1 MSYSKTT
8 PDRLV
13 RSTWSC
19 EEFMKEIKQQPSPV
33 SEAVR
38 NLRVALG
45 ESQQAFAY
53 RMKTAIRTIARY
65 ETTRPPKGKALSEFY
80 RVAAEI
86 GDQDLATVF
95 SNALTAEMGVA
106 GKFTQLGAL
115 ASYTIP
121 VIQSDL
127 TTLTHNLEYG
137 SGTPKARV
145 EAAIKK
151 LKPVIVALD
160 KLNIYLPKPSETGT
174 EAEETE

>member
-1 MSYSKTT
+1 
-8 PDRLV
+8 
-13 RSTWSC
+13 
-19 EEFMKEIKQQPSPV
+19 MKKMKQQTSPV

-38 NLRVALG
+38 NLRLALG

-86 GDQDLATVF
+86 GNQDLATLF
-95 SNALTAEMGVA
+95 RDALSAETGVA
-106 GKFTQLGAL
+106 GKFLQLGAL

-127 TTLTHNLEYG
+127 ALLAHNLEYG
-137 SGTPKARV
+137 SGSAKAKV
-145 EAAIKK
+145 EAAIQK
-151 LKPVIVALD
+151 LKAVVAAMD
-160 KLNIYLPKPSETGT
+160 KLNIYLPKPPEGGTG
-174 EAEETE
+174 AEETE